1 MEKTG
6 TNVLTHASAFF
17 APYLV
22 PIIVFFVTDDDL
34 VKRVALQAILFQ
46 IMIGVLIT
54 ISVFFS
60 FILIG
65 IPFLI
70 GFGIMWLVVPII
82 GIIKALQGHHYEY
95 PIVKHFF

>member
-6 TNVLTHASAFF
+6 INVLTHASAFF
-17 APYLV
+17 APYVV
-22 PIIVFFVTDDDL
+22 PTIVYFITDDEL
-34 VKRVALQAILFQ
+34 AKRVALQAILFQ
-46 IMIGVLIT
+46 LIIGVLIT
-54 ISVFFS
+54 ISTVLS

-70 GFGIMWLVVPII
+70 GFGIMWFVVPII
-82 GIIKALQGHHYEY
+82 GIVKSLKGEYYQY

>member
-1 MEKTG
+1 MENTG
-6 TNVLTHASAFF
+6 MNILTHASAFF

-22 PIIVFFVTDDDL
+22 PIIVFFISKDEL
-34 VKRVALQAILFQ
+34 VKRVAIQAILFQ
-46 IMIGVLIT
+46 LIIGVLIA
-54 ISVFFS
+54 ISTVFS

-82 GIIKALQGHHYEY
+82 GIVKSLQGEVYQY

>member
-6 TNVLTHASAFF
+6 INVLTHASAFF

-22 PIIVFFVTDDDL
+22 PTIVFFITDDEL

-46 IMIGVLIT
+46 LIMGVLIT
-54 ISVFFS
+54 ISTILS
-60 FILIG
+60 FVLIG

-70 GFGIMWLVVPII
+70 GFGIMWFAVPII
-82 GIIKALQGHHYEY
+82 GIVKALKGEYYQY

>member
-1 MEKTG
+1 MENKG
-6 TNVLTHASAFF
+6 VNILTHASAFF

-22 PIIVFFVTDDDL
+22 PVLVFLLVQDKM
-34 VKRVALQAILFQ
+34 VKRIAIQSILFQ
-46 IMIGVLIT
+46 LILGVLIAVST
-54 ISVFFS
+54 FFS

-82 GIIKALQGHHYEY
+82 GIVKTLQGDHYEY